1 MIREVLLRNW
11 PALLW
16 AIMILLLTGLPG
28 SYFPQI
34 VSFWDWL
41 SPDKVVHLLLF
52 GILSFLILWSNR
64 QQYFE
69 SKKRSLVSFV
79 LISGILYGGLTEF
92 LQAFVFIG
100 RNGNIFDFFA
110 NMTGTFSGFVLF
122 VLFTQKKYQK
132 RKRSD

>member
-1 MIREVLLRNW
+1 MKSNVLLRNW
-11 PALLW
+11 PPILW
-16 AIMILLLTGLPG
+16 ASMILLLTGLPG

-52 GILSFLILWSNR
+52 GILSFLMLWSNR

-69 SKKRSLVSFV
+69 SKKRSLISFV
-79 LISGILYGGLTEF
+79 LISGTFYGGLTEI
-92 LQAFVFIG
+92 LQAFVFVG
-100 RNGNIFDFFA
+100 RHGNIFDFFA

-122 VLFTQKKYQK
+122 VLIIQKNNQN
-132 RKRSD
+132 RKR

>member
-1 MIREVLLRNW
+1 MVKSNVLFRNW
-11 PALLW
+11 PPILW
-16 AIMILLLTGLPG
+16 ASMILLLTGLPG

-52 GILSFLILWSNR
+52 GILSFLMLWSNR

-69 SKKRSLVSFV
+69 SKKRSLISFV
-79 LISGILYGGLTEF
+79 LISGTIYGGLTEI
-92 LQAFVFIG
+92 LQAFVFVG
-100 RNGNIFDFFA
+100 RHGNIFDFFA

-122 VLFTQKKYQK
+122 VLIIQKNNQN
-132 RKRSD
+132 RKR

>member
-1 MIREVLLRNW
+1 
-11 PALLW
+11 
-16 AIMILLLTGLPG
+16 MILLLTGLPG

-52 GILSFLILWSNR
+52 GILSFLMLWSNR

-69 SKKRSLVSFV
+69 SKKRSLISFV
-79 LISGILYGGLTEF
+79 LISGTIYGGLTEI
-92 LQAFVFIG
+92 LQAFVFVG
-100 RNGNIFDFFA
+100 RHGNIFDFFA

-122 VLFTQKKYQK
+122 VLIIQKNNQN
-132 RKRSD
+132 RKR